1 MAHLGL
7 LTSVRPGAATSVT
20 AAASA
25 ASRAGSTAAF
35 RPAAGKQGLPAGRPL
50 SHNAR
55 SFSGAAAAA
64 VEAPPTPVVATAP
77 SV

>member
-1 MAHLGL
+1 MAALST
-7 LTSVRPGAATSVT
+7 LTTAALRPGTAV

-35 RPAAGKQGLPAGRPL
+35 RPAAKQALSGKAL

-55 SFSGAAAAA
+55 SFSVAAAAT
-64 VEAPPTPVVATAP
+64 EAPPTPVVATAP